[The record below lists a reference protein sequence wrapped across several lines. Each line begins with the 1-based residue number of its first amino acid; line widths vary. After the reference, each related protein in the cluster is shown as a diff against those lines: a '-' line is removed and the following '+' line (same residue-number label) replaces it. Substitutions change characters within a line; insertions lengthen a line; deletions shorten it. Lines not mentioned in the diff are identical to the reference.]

1 MTDISSVAVIGL
13 GYIGLPTAAI
23 LAGNGIRVHGVDVN
37 QRTVDAVNAG
47 TVPFVEPDL
56 DRYVRTTVAD
66 GLLTATTETPQAD
79 AYIVAVPTPF
89 HADKSPDLSYIEA
102 AGRGLAPQL
111 RGGEL
116 VILESTSP
124 PGATERLADVI
135 LQARPDLCE
144 EGTPLF
150 AHCPERVLPGKVM
163 TELVTNDRI
172 VGGSSPE
179 AAEAAKGLYET
190 FCEGEILLTN
200 NRTAEMA
207 KLVENSFRDVNIA
220 FANELSMICQE
231 LDIDVW
237 ELIALA
243 NHHPRVNILQPGPG
257 VGGHCIAV
265 DPWFIVDAAPET
277 ARLIRSAREINDAKP
292 EWVLRQVKAEAYD
305 VQNETGRAPVI
316 AAMGLAF
323 KPNIDDLRESPA
335 LGIAARMAEE
345 LTGATILAVEPH
357 VDRLPDTLKGYGN
370 LRLAGIDEALE
381 AADIVVL
388 LVDHSDFAGLDE
400 RVADKR
406 VVDTRGQWRRR

>member
-23 LAGNGIRVHGVDVN
+23 LAGHGLRVHGVDVN
-37 QRTVDAVNAG
+37 QGTVDAVNAG
-47 TVPFVEPDL
+47 EVPFVEPDL
-56 DRYVRTTVAD
+56 DRYVSKAVSE
-66 GLLTATTETPQAD
+66 GLLSASKDTPEAD

-102 AGRGLAPQL
+102 AGRNLAPQL
-111 RGGEL
+111 RGSEL

-124 PGATERLADVI
+124 PGATERMAEVI
-135 LQARPDLCE
+135 HEARPDLAE
-144 EGTPLF
+144 AGTLLF

-172 VGGSSPE
+172 VGGSSPA
-179 AAEAAKGLYET
+179 AAEVAKGLYET
-190 FCEGEILLTN
+190 FCQGEILLTN
-200 NRTAEMA
+200 LRTAEMA

-237 ELIALA
+237 ELIELA
-243 NHHPRVNILQPGPG
+243 NHHPRVNVLQPGPG

-265 DPWFIVDAAPET
+265 DPWFIVDAAPDT
-277 ARLIRSAREINDAKP
+277 ARIIRSAREINDSKP
-292 EWVLRQVKAEAYD
+292 QWVIDQVKAKAFD
-305 VQNETGRAPVI
+305 VQQATGRAPVI
-316 AAMGLAF
+316 AALGLAF

-335 LGIAARMAEE
+335 LNIAAEMARQF
-345 LTGATILAVEPH
+345 TGSTILAVEPH
-357 VDRLPDTLKGYGN
+357 VEQLPAALSG
-370 LRLAGIDEALE
+370 LEHVELVAPEAAIE

-388 LVDHSDFAGLDE
+388 LVDHSAFADLKPLAEG
-400 RVADKR
+400 KY
-406 VVDTRGQWRRR
+406 VVDTRGQWREK